1 MMKWKIP
8 VNVITGYLGSGKT
21 TLLKR
26 IMESTDSKIA
36 ILMNEFGEVGVDTK
50 TVSGKNI
57 EIKELLGG
65 CVCCSLTGDFLE
77 AIKEIIERVNPERII
92 IETTGVAEPDA
103 IIVNLTGMESVT
115 LDSVVCV
122 VDSDALVRFP
132 SLGHTGRVQIEN
144 ADFILINKV
153 DLVDVRK
160 LEEVKEVVLQIN
172 PEATVIVATYSN
184 VDPSVFFDFATKR
197 EARLHGE
204 HNVDMVQSFVYR
216 SERVHDRSEFSSF
229 VSKIPGKIYRV
240 KGYIVFPDGAHL
252 FNFVA
257 GRHDLVREG
266 EGPTELVFIGEGI
279 GGFENEVVQ
288 ALRAC
293 EI

>member
-1 MMKWKIP
+1 MLKWKIP

-26 IMESTDSKIA
+26 IIEGSGSKIA

-50 TVSGKNI
+50 TISGKNV

-77 AIKEIIERVNPERII
+77 AIKEIIEKVSPERII

-103 IIVNLTGMESVT
+103 VIVNLAGMDAVA

-122 VDSDALVRFP
+122 VDSDALARFP

-144 ADFILINKV
+144 ADFVLINKA
-153 DLVDVRK
+153 DLVDAK
-160 LEEVKEVVLQIN
+160 ALEGVKEAVLQLN
-172 PEATVIVATYSN
+172 PEAKIVVATYSN
-184 VDPSVFFDFATKR
+184 IDPSMFFDMATKR
-197 EARLHGE
+197 EAGAHEGHDISLVE
-204 HNVDMVQSFVYR
+204 SFVYR
-216 SERVHDRSEFSSF
+216 SDRIHDRAEFSNF
-229 VSKIPGKIYRV
+229 ASKIPKEIYRA
-240 KGYIVFPDGAHL
+240 KGHIAFPDGVYL

-257 GRHDLVREG
+257 GRHDLSKEG
-266 EGPTELVFIGEGI
+266 EGQTEIVFIGEGV
-279 GGFENEVVQ
+279 GRLEDEVVQ

>member
-1 MMKWKIP
+1 MLKWKIP

-26 IMESTDSKIA
+26 IMEGTGSRIA

-65 CVCCSLTGDFLE
+65 CVCCSLTGDFME
-77 AIKEIIERVNPERII
+77 ALKEIVERVHPERIV

-103 IIVNLTGMESVT
+103 IIVNLTGMDEVT

-122 VDSDALVRFP
+122 VDSDAFARFP

-144 ADFILINKV
+144 ADFVLVNKV
-153 DLVDVRK
+153 DLVDPK
-160 LEEVKEVVLQIN
+160 KIEEIKEAILQIN
-172 PEATVIVATYSN
+172 PEASVVVATYSN
-184 VDPSVFFDFATKR
+184 VDPSMFFDFATKR
-197 EARLHGE
+197 KAGLHEE
-204 HNVDMVQSFVYR
+204 HNVDLMQSFVYR
-216 SERVHDRSEFSSF
+216 SSRVHGRAEFLEF
-229 VSKIPGKIYRV
+229 VSKIPGRIYRA
-240 KGYIVFPDGAHL
+240 KGYIVLSDGAYL
-252 FNFVA
+252 FNLVA
-257 GRHDLVREG
+257 GRHDMVREG
-266 EGPTELVFIGEGI
+266 EGPTEIVFIGEGI
-279 GGFENEVVQ
+279 GGLEGEVVEG
-288 ALRAC
+288 LRAC